1 MKIVA
6 ILLKNENTRKVV
18 NKRLLIEQYGSK
30 KQCINCVCVCVCVCV
45 CACACAYAEFC
56 RGQKLDRH
64 LLISDQYFEET
75 RGSVTKVLVGLGQAA
90 VETAEVELVDFYNN
104 SVGTLNFDV
113 EHLEQ
118 WTDLDVS
125 TYFLA

>member
-1 MKIVA
+1 M
-6 ILLKNENTRKVV
+6 
-18 NKRLLIEQYGSK
+18 
-30 KQCINCVCVCVCVCV
+30 
-45 CACACAYAEFC
+45 
-56 RGQKLDRH
+56 
-64 LLISDQYFEET
+64 
-75 RGSVTKVLVGLGQAA
+75 TKVLVGLGQAA
-90 VETAEVELVDFYNN
+90 VQKAEVELVDFYNN

>member
-1 MKIVA
+1 M
-6 ILLKNENTRKVV
+6 
-18 NKRLLIEQYGSK
+18 
-30 KQCINCVCVCVCVCV
+30 
-45 CACACAYAEFC
+45 
-56 RGQKLDRH
+56 
-64 LLISDQYFEET
+64 
-75 RGSVTKVLVGLGQAA
+75 TKVLVGLEQAS
-90 VETAEVELVDFYNN
+90 VETAEVELLDFYNN